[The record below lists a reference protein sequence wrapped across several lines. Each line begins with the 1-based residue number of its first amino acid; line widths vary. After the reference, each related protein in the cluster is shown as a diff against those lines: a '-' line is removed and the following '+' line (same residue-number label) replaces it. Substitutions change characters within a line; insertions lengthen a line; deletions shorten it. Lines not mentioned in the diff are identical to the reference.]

1 MCDPVARTR
10 GKPDA
15 EEKKGCTCYMRVTNQ
30 RKGFSN
36 MPVGSPDLAV
46 LKPRLGDFLTDA
58 WQLKKKLWASIRN
71 DWGRYPGSLMQ

>member
-1 MCDPVARTR
+1 MARSR

-15 EEKKGCTCYMRVTNQ
+15 EERSRYACYMRVTNH
-30 RKGFSN
+30 RYDFSGI
-36 MPVGSPDLAV
+36 PVDSPELAV
-46 LKPRLGDFLTDA
+46 FKPRLSDFLTDA

>member
-1 MCDPVARTR
+1 
-10 GKPDA
+10 
-15 EEKKGCTCYMRVTNQ
+15 MRVTNQ

-36 MPVGSPDLAV
+36 ILVDSPELAV
-46 LKPRLGDFLTDA
+46 FKLRLSDFLTDV